1 MPRRFALDQNF
12 PEPIVNALAAWL
24 RVDAELTPIRTIDRR
39 MTTIDDWQILHA
51 LHAADEPWDG
61 LITTDARMLSLP
73 KELALLC
80 QTELALV
87 VAEAVG
93 HDPIKAT
100 GLILAHLG
108 RICEQTRTDAAQ
120 VWRLRTNTRPADNP
134 WEFVTRVAD
143 RRGESA
149 ADLYARERRDESE
162 LGRSPL
168 RDDGT

>member
-1 MPRRFALDQNF
+1 MPPTSPGTASSRPTQGCSASPRSS
-12 PEPIVNALAAWL
+12 
-24 RVDAELTPIRTIDRR
+24 
-39 MTTIDDWQILHA
+39 H
-51 LHAADEPWDG
+51 
-61 LITTDARMLSLP
+61 
-73 KELALLC
+73 LC

-149 ADLYARERRDESE
+149 ADLYARERLDESE
-162 LGRSPL
+162 LARSPL